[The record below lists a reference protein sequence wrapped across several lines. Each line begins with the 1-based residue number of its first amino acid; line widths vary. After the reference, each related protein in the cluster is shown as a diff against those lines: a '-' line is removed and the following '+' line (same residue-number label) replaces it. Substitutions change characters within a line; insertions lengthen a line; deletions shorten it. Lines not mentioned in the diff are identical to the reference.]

1 MEEITRTVKDRVLN
15 VLCQVIRQDRVHVS
29 AQNGSV
35 LQNVDA
41 GAAQTKKKL
50 WRPYV
55 DAEKDKKEAVIIY
68 LVVMKLDNA
77 KRNVLVSYK
86 AVHAIKVQMPQLR

>member
-1 MEEITRTVKDRVLN
+1 MEEIIRTVKDRMLN

-41 GAAQTKKKL
+41 GAAQTKKKV

-55 DAEKDKKEAVIIY
+55 DAENEVK
-68 LVVMKLDNA
+68 MKLDNA
-77 KRNVLVSYK
+77 KRNVLVSCK
-86 AVHAIKVQMPQLR
+86 AVHAIKVQMP

>member
-1 MEEITRTVKDRVLN
+1 MEEIIRTEKVRVLN

-55 DAEKDKKEAVIIY
+55 DAEKDKKRSSDYI
-68 LVVMKLDNA
+68 
-77 KRNVLVSYK
+77 S
-86 AVHAIKVQMPQLR
+86 